1 MLQKE
6 LIKLGIFAGIGFA
19 IGIILANL
27 SGTWAFA
34 LLMPIYSIGFCYGA
48 VTFVPWL
55 LKASAGMGK
64 MGCLAAVM
72 GSWVMAILIFIAFIF
87 VIFLTFLV
95 GWLVG
100 LVIAIMRFASIIRE
114 GETISSFAP
123 VRFGEKPF
131 SFGNEKGIPDE
142 KPFQLGDEGGFSNQG
157 HDPFDIPND
166 PFSSDSGHTYDTFD
180 SANDPFSQVEVSSEY
195 GFGDHDVFDN
205 DPFEF

>member
-6 LIKLGIFAGIGFA
+6 LIKLGIFAGIGLV
-19 IGIILANL
+19 IGIIFASL
-27 SGTWAFA
+27 SGTWPFV

-48 VTFVPWL
+48 ATFVPWL

-64 MGCLAAVM
+64 MGCLAAIM
-72 GSWVMAILIFIAFIF
+72 RSWVMAILIFVALIF
-87 VIFLTFLV
+87 VIWLTLLV

-100 LVIAIMRFASIIRE
+100 LAIAIMRFVQIIRE
-114 GETISSFAP
+114 GEASSGFAP

-166 PFSSDSGHTYDTFD
+166 PFSSDSGHAYDPFGNDENQFSSSD
-180 SANDPFSQVEVSSEY
+180 SATVDSFDDQ
-195 GFGDHDVFDN
+195 DVFGN